1 MDTST
6 LPAQSSP
13 ALPLPPQ
20 PRLDLLP
27 TELLQE
33 IIDDL
38 APIPRSCLE
47 YEGRQRNLLSLCLT
61 CKRLLSFAQPVLFF
75 AIELKT
81 EEEVNAVLRKKELL
95 VHCRWLTLGRMDRLE
110 VLDPDDPRL
119 TAIQVVAEATIRL
132 VGLGCGCDFQMIEP
146 FLGLSEFRF
155 PHFGRGRRLKDKVYC
170 TDLKIL
176 CLVDLELPIST
187 HLSLPQLEQLT
198 LHEVRIEDPPTGAT
212 QHNLPSLRHVAAGT
226 DHRLPLDD
234 SMSTLLA
241 GLAPQLVSMSA
252 DIDAVSI
259 PQASIWNDSALIF
272 QQQCTS
278 DDILLVISRKAHI
291 RFLQVD
297 FQGSFSDDDG
307 RELAAWTELVE
318 TAVRR
323 SLSSVSPLEPEK
335 TRNASSRLPRFN
347 NDSPRP
353 ARNDGSSSCT
363 RQSMATS
370 RIASASRRH
379 SSRGRRNAGEG
390 SRKEKSR
397 IEGSGR

>member
-13 ALPLPPQ
+13 AFPLPPQ

-75 AIELKT
+75 AIELTT

-119 TAIQVVAEATIRL
+119 TAIQVVAEAAIRL

-318 TAVRR
+318 TAGPSFPLQCITLETREDPQRIV
-323 SLSSVSPLEPEK
+323 SLTPLQQ
-335 TRNASSRLPRFN
+335 RF
-347 NDSPRP
+347 SEACEER
-353 ARNDGSSSCT
+353 
-363 RQSMATS
+363 
-370 RIASASRRH
+370 
-379 SSRGRRNAGEG
+379 
-390 SRKEKSR
+390 R
-397 IEGSGR
+397 IELVYEAIDGYFPYSERISPAFIKRAEERRRRVAEGEKQNRGK